1 MVDIVSAI
9 FSGLALIVSLYA
21 ALTANTSVAASIRST
36 NCSTIFDDYL
46 IKKIPQARTTLRFD
60 SSGYLCNGNNLCD
73 VLANMNMSALFY
85 KYDDNVFSKS

>member
-21 ALTANTSVAASIRST
+21 ALTANTSAAASIRST

-46 IKKIPQARTTLRFD
+46 IKKN
-60 SSGYLCNGNNLCD
+60 SSSTNN
-73 VLANMNMSALFY
+73 SQIR
-85 KYDDNVFSKS
+85 

>member
-21 ALTANTSVAASIRST
+21 ALTANTSAAASIRST

-46 IKKIPQARTTLRFD
+46 IKKFLKHEQLSD
-60 SSGYLCNGNNLCD
+60 SIVVAIY
-73 VLANMNMSALFY
+73 VMEIIFVM
-85 KYDDNVFSKS
+85 FSLT

>member
-21 ALTANTSVAASIRST
+21 ALTANTSAAASIRST

-46 IKKIPQARTTLRFD
+46 IKKILQASHNNALTL
-60 SSGYLCNGNNLCD
+60 
-73 VLANMNMSALFY
+73 
-85 KYDDNVFSKS
+85 